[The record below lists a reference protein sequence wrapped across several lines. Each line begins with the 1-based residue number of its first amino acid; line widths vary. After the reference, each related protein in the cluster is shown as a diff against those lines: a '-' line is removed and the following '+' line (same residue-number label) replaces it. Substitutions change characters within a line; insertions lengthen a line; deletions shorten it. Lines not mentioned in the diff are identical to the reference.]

1 MRRLSL
7 HFGNCRGT
15 GKGIAQRRLSSFWR
29 AVQCGFALEWGRFSG
44 LAARALKFCADG
56 TYEKALLDGLVPLAR
71 NERGDL
77 RRATG
82 IFERLQRSFEK
93 HELKETHRSACE
105 EGYVFRLYVLTLY
118 ARASCYYYGER
129 DADALKTFQDC
140 LSVLD
145 RRHWRSVSGI
155 VRRGDVQR
163 KIDSLEFNQKGYE
176 RAMRLVQRG
185 DFGLAV
191 RQLDLAI
198 ARIGLDYL
206 DNEVVCLAAKA
217 HFEVGD
223 VSRGLA
229 SLKKAA
235 ESNAELAWTVGSA
248 YHEGSLEMTGKRG
261 ASKWVRVRR
270 NARLAEVWLRR
281 AVEGGCTGAML
292 DLASLLGESGRMEEA
307 LALETRAWRKGE
319 VFAAINA
326 AITCS
331 ALGREKLCHAWL
343 LRGMRKCRTD
353 TALLMAKTLLVGYG
367 VCRNLPQ
374 AKRLLEEVAANRSA
388 FADERAEARKLL
400 QQLKRGMLPTYIG
413 GSIAEKLK

>member
-1 MRRLSL
+1 MSRLQL
-7 HFGNCRGT
+7 HFGSCRGT
-15 GKGIAQRRLSSFWR
+15 GKGIATRRLSSFWR
-29 AVQCGFALEWGRFSG
+29 ALQCGFALDWKRFSG
-44 LAARALKFCADG
+44 LAARVLKFCADG
-56 TYEKALLDGLVPLAR
+56 TYEKALLDGLVPLVR

-93 HELKETHRSACE
+93 YGLKEAHRAARE

-129 DADALKTFQDC
+129 DEDALKAFRCC

-145 RRHWRSVSGI
+145 SRRWRSVSGI

-185 DFGLAV
+185 DFDLAV

-198 ARIGLDYL
+198 ARIGFDYL
-206 DNEVVCLAAKA
+206 DNEVVGLAAKA

-223 VSRGLA
+223 VNRGFAL
-229 SLKKAA
+229 LKKAA
-235 ESNAELAWTVGSA
+235 ESDAELAWTVGSV
-248 YHEGSLEMTGKRG
+248 YHEGNLETTGKHG
-261 ASKWVRVRR
+261 ASKWIRVRR
-270 NARLAEVWLRR
+270 NARLAEVWLRK

-292 DLASLLGESGRMEEA
+292 DLA
-307 LALETRAWRKGE
+307 
-319 VFAAINA
+319 
-326 AITCS
+326 
-331 ALGREKLCHAWL
+331 
-343 LRGMRKCRTD
+343 
-353 TALLMAKTLLVGYG
+353 KTLLVGYG
-367 VCRNLPQ
+367 VRRNLPR
-374 AKRLLEEVAANRSA
+374 AKRLLEEVTADRSA

-400 QQLKRGMLPTYIG
+400 QQLKRGLLPTSAG
-413 GSIAEKLK
+413 GSNVKIGA